1 MAEACLVDT
10 NVLVRCMV
18 PADPLAPVAREA
30 VRRMG
35 LEGDS
40 LCLATQ
46 NLVELWAVATRPV
59 TANGLGLAVSQAAE
73 ELRRLQSLMA
83 VVHEKP
89 DTFALWF
96 DLASR
101 VGVAGRQAHDA
112 RLAAVM
118 LTNSISRILTF
129 NTYDFVRF
137 PGVTVIHPRD
147 AVARR

>member
-18 PADPLAPVAREA
+18 PSDPLAPVAREA
-30 VRRMG
+30 VRRIG

-40 LCLATQ
+40 LFVASQ
-46 NLVELWAVATRPV
+46 NLIEFWAVATRPV
-59 TANGLGLAVSQAAE
+59 SANGLGLAVSQAAD

-89 DTFALWF
+89 DTFTLWF

-101 VGVAGRQAHDA
+101 VGVSGRQAHDA
-112 RLAAVM
+112 RLAALM
-118 LTNSISRILTF
+118 LKRTASAAF
-129 NTYDFVRF
+129 
-137 PGVTVIHPRD
+137 
-147 AVARR
+147 